1 MSAKRLYDV
10 ALLALLG
17 LAIALALHRAPP
29 QTTVI
34 DASEPTGANENP
46 SPPQDFAAE
55 FMASRAEALKNEAR
69 DQALAAARDEEQQRW
84 EAKRNKLF
92 GPTAQGLRDSI
103 KPLSRIQIAEQRAR
117 RYETETVDR
126 TWATG
131 AEAQILE
138 KISQTGVKALDLR
151 VECRTTVCR
160 LELLEPASE
169 RLNTVKIGVALLQ
182 VTELEPSF
190 PKEID
195 SPAGTRATVSYLAR
209 K

>member
-1 MSAKRLYDV
+1 MSARPLYGV

-17 LAIALALHRAPP
+17 LASALALHRAPV
-29 QTTVI
+29 QTAVI
-34 DASEPTGANENP
+34 DVSEPTSAIENP
-46 SPPQDFAAE
+46 SPRQDFAAE
-55 FMASRAEALKNEAR
+55 FMASRAEALIAEAR
-69 DQALAAARDEEQQRW
+69 DQALAAARDEQQERS
-84 EAKRNKLF
+84 ETQRSKLF
-92 GPTAQGLRDSI
+92 GPTATELRDSI
-103 KPLSRIQIAEQRAR
+103 RPLSQIQVAEQRAQ
-117 RYETETVDR
+117 RYESEAVDR

-160 LELLEPASE
+160 LEMLEPASE
-169 RLNTVKIGVALLQ
+169 RLNSVKIAVALLQ
-182 VTELEPSF
+182 GTELEPSF
-190 PKEID
+190 PKQID